1 MKDEKATA
9 QNGLCRRY
17 CRELRRALA
26 CVPEL
31 RDRTVVQ
38 MTDSLEEY
46 LEDHPEADY
55 HQLVQEFG
63 TPEQAAENVLNE
75 LDAKQVQQALK
86 RYRWQRTAAI
96 VLAGILIALAIAWAA
111 FGLFGWFQDSMNPPY
126 IIEGPAVEYTGPL
139 PPTMAK

>member
-1 MKDEKATA
+1 MKNEKATA

-55 HQLVQEFG
+55 QQLVQAFG
-63 TPEQAAENVLNE
+63 TPEQAAENVLSE
-75 LDAKQVQQALK
+75 LDAQQVQQALK
-86 RYRWQRTAAI
+86 RYRWRRTAAI
-96 VLAGILIALAIAWAA
+96 ILAGLFLACAVCLVAYGVVYLLEHIIWT
-111 FGLFGWFQDSMNPPY
+111 SY
-126 IIEGPAVEYTGPL
+126 IWEGSASELTSSL